1 MVSRLCKRNNSIYNK
16 GGIIMITLAA
26 IGKDGI
32 VYIGKRHAYI
42 LNDNRRPKGFL
53 KNGTQGFITDKEEF
67 VDREQAAII
76 AFKCGQIDTLKKEL
90 FSEDIIEVTK
100 EDVDN
105 YNKMI
110 KDWSND

>member
-1 MVSRLCKRNNSIYNK
+1 M
-16 GGIIMITLAA
+16 IIITLAA
-26 IGKDGI
+26 IGKNGI
-32 VYIGKRHAYI
+32 VYTGKRHAYI

-53 KNGTQGFITDKEEF
+53 KDGTQGFITDEGEF
-67 VDREQAAII
+67 VNREQAAII
-76 AFKCGQIDTLKKEL
+76 AFECGQIDTLKKEL

-110 KDWSND
+110 KDWSDD